1 MENGNRHRLPGWW
14 LGDDGQGLEMLKE
27 AVAMIAQRRVPT
39 ADLVKHLV
47 ESDSRRHLGRA
58 QRETVFMVIKS

>member
-1 MENGNRHRLPGWW
+1 MAINIALSGWW

-39 ADLVKHLV
+39 ADLVKHLGLRATPGDTPG
-47 ESDSRRHLGRA
+47 EPAEGRN
-58 QRETVFMVIKS
+58 